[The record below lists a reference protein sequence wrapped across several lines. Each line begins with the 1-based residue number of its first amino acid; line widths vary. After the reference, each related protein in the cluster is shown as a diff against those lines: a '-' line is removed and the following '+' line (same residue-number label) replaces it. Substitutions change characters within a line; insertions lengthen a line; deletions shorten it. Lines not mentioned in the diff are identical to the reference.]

1 MNRRNFTKKAL
12 FGTMLMSYAS
22 LGCNKSNDMKK
33 NYVRLGGQ
41 VFDKYNDPGAWIQ
54 SLKKYGYRAAY
65 CPVGPDTPDDDIE
78 AYRKTAEQN
87 DIVISEVGAWSNPIS
102 PDETMRKEA
111 IEKCTIALELA
122 EKIQANCCVN
132 ISGSLNLEQWAGP
145 HKDNLNDDTFNLVVE
160 TTRKIIDS
168 VNPTRTFFA
177 LEPMPWAFPYS
188 PDSYLRLVKAMDRS
202 RFGVHFD
209 PVNMVTS
216 PYVLFN
222 NGEMIKEAFKI
233 LGPHIRSC
241 HAKDVYIKEDIYMP
255 NINEIRPGLGTLD
268 YATFLTELSKL
279 KDIPLMMEHL
289 NTQEEYNM
297 AADYIRSVGKKVN
310 IDL

>member
-12 FGTMLMSYAS
+12 FGTVLISS
-22 LGCNKSNDMKK
+22 TSFGCNKKNDMKN
-33 NYVRLGGQ
+33 NYIRLGGP
-41 VFDKYNDPGAWIQ
+41 VYDKYNDPDAWIQ

-65 CPVGPDTPDDDIE
+65 CPVGPDASDDEIQ
-78 AYRKTAEQN
+78 AYKLAAQKE

-102 PDETMRKEA
+102 PDEIAKKEA
-111 IEKCTIALELA
+111 VEKCIKALELA
-122 EKIQANCCVN
+122 EKIEANCCVN
-132 ISGSLNLEQWAGP
+132 ISGSLNVEHWAGP
-145 HKDNLNDDTFNLVVE
+145 HPGNLSDDTFDLVVE
-160 TTRKIIDS
+160 TTRKIIDA
-168 VNPTRTFFA
+168 VNPVKTYFA
-177 LEPMPWAFPYS
+177 LEPMPWSFPYS
-188 PDSYLRLVKAMDRS
+188 PDSYLRLVKAMDRP

-222 NGEMIKEAFKI
+222 NGDMIKDTFKK
-233 LGPHIRSC
+233 LGLNIRSC
-241 HAKDVYIKEDIYMP
+241 HAKDVFIKEDIYMP

-289 NTQEEYNM
+289 NTQEEYNL
-297 AADYIRSVGKKVN
+297 AANYIRSIGKQVN